1 MTTGKKIKAGDI
13 AKDLRSGLSDA
24 ELMTKYQLSVKGL
37 LNLYK
42 SALDARVIEASE
54 LQSRFASCESLVA
67 LEDCRSLPRLTV
79 RKSIEIH
86 EYDKPETRGI
96 VANVTEKGLRIEALE
111 CRTGEIKTF
120 VVPAHETLGVRRLAL
135 EAKCRWHELPDSG
148 SPTAGFE
155 ITKVLKGDLQEFVER
170 VKSILV
176 EETELEHPDE
186 EDATET
192 LDLVTAFTEDVTS
205 SGSFTFR
212 GVKKTW
218 FGKFLQALPIPAL
231 LVDESHNV
239 TFANASCEGA
249 DHPGRSIVGKGF
261 ASLFP
266 NSQASKEAQALLER
280 VFRTRKRETYHAV
293 LEVNENRLWARVNF
307 RSVRMGNDRCIL
319 LLIEDLTHEKEQLIR
334 IQEHQ
339 EELRQ
344 EIAERKKVEQSL
356 RESEEKYRSLVEN
369 APIGIVSVAR
379 DGRIMEANP
388 RFVEILG
395 SPGGEAE
402 LKEAFLHFSS
412 CEAAGIF
419 DDCMNEKRVINGEI
433 PYVGKT
439 GKESILRILS
449 TPLLDSSG
457 VTVGCQAAVEDYTEQ
472 KKAQEVV
479 LQTARFRAIGEMA
492 SGVAHNFNNLLQIVM
507 GNSQMALTHLQWN
520 DLSQIHKNLNNIVES
535 TRLGAQTV
543 RRLQDFARTSTEST
557 PVNWKVFDLSRT
569 VAEALEMTQTW
580 WKTAPERDG
589 IAVSVTSRLEPC
601 LVQGMQ
607 NEIFEV
613 VVNLIRNAV
622 EALSGKGEIIV
633 STRPEGGHAVLEVQD
648 NGIGISQENLD
659 RIFAPFWTTK
669 GLQGT
674 GMGLASSY
682 GIVRRHGG
690 EISVQSKKAE
700 GSVFTVIIPLASRQ
714 PSVKTSDP
722 TPSFDFSL
730 NILVAD
736 DMEQILET
744 IREVLT
750 SRNQNV
756 LVASSGAEAIEIFE
770 CNPIDLVLCDLGMAD
785 MNGWQVSDRIEE
797 ICRSK
802 GVKRPPFVLL
812 TGWGAEVN
820 SQSARQSHVDHVI
833 EKPVD
838 LNDLFEVVQE
848 VARKKRD

>member
-1 MTTGKKIKAGDI
+1 MTTEKKIKAGDI

-24 ELMTKYQLSVKGL
+24 ELMTKYQLSIKGL

-42 SALDARVIEASE
+42 SALDARIIVASE
-54 LQSRFASCESLVA
+54 LQSRFASCESLIA

-79 RKSIEIH
+79 RKSIEIY
-86 EYDKPETRGI
+86 EYEKPETRGF
-96 VANVTEKGLRIEALE
+96 VADVTEKGLRVEALE
-111 CRTGEIKTF
+111 CRTGEIRTF
-120 VVPAHETLGVRRLAL
+120 VVPAHETLGVRRLAV
-135 EAKCRWHELPDSG
+135 EAKCRWHEAPDSG
-148 SPTAGFE
+148 SPSAGFE
-155 ITKVLKGDLQEFVER
+155 ITKVLKGDLREFVER

-176 EETELEHPDE
+176 EETELEYPDE
-186 EDATET
+186 EEATET

-205 SGSFTFR
+205 SGSFSFR

-231 LVDESHNV
+231 LVDESYNV
-239 TFANASCEGA
+239 TFANTSCEGT
-249 DHPGRSIVGKGF
+249 DHAGRSIVGERF
-261 ASLFP
+261 CSLFP
-266 NSQASKEAQALLER
+266 NSQASNEAQALLEK
-280 VFRTRKRETYHAV
+280 VFQTRKRESYHAV
-293 LEVNENRLWARVNF
+293 LEINENRLWARVNF
-307 RSVRMGNDRCIL
+307 RSVRMGKDRCIL

-369 APIGIVSVAR
+369 APMGIVSVAR

-402 LKEAFLHFSS
+402 RAEAFSHFSS
-412 CEAAGIF
+412 CEAAGLF
-419 DDCMNEKRVINGEI
+419 DDCMKEKRVINGEI
-433 PYVGKT
+433 PYAGKT

-457 VTVGCQAAVEDYTEQ
+457 VAVGCQAAVEDYTEQ

-580 WKTAPERDG
+580 WKTAAERDG

-601 LVQGMQ
+601 LIQGMQ

-633 STRPEGGHAVLEVQD
+633 STRPEGEHAVLEVQD
-648 NGIGISQENLD
+648 NGIGIAQENLEHV
-659 RIFAPFWTTK
+659 FAPFWTTK

-690 EISVQSKKAE
+690 EIRVESKKVE
-700 GSVFTVIIPLASRQ
+700 GSVFTVVIPLASRQ
-714 PSVKTSDP
+714 PRVKTSEP
-722 TPSFDFSL
+722 TLSFDFRL

-756 LVASSGAEAIEIFE
+756 LVASSGAAAIEIFE
-770 CNPIDLVLCDLGMAD
+770 SNPIDLVLCDLGMAD

-820 SQSARQSHVDHVI
+820 AQSAHQGQVDHVI

-838 LNDLFEVVQE
+838 LNDLFEVVQD